1 MSSVTAPA
9 ERFVDAIGELGA
21 AWGLPRNA
29 CRLHALL
36 YLAPAGLGR
45 AGIVTAL
52 SISEGEV
59 TVALAFLEEYKLAWT
74 VGDDLYKAH
83 DDPWEALSV
92 GLGERRARDL
102 PAMRA
107 TLLSCHEEMSAAG
120 GSAAASAAQIDK
132 MINLVGDLSA
142 IHAQAFRLPPRLL
155 RGMINISGRAARLF
169 GGRTD

>member
-1 MSSVTAPA
+1 MAS
-9 ERFVDAIGELGA
+9 
-21 AWGLPRNA
+21 
-29 CRLHALL
+29 ALNL
-36 YLAPAGLGR
+36 SEEEVA
-45 AGIVTAL
+45 VAL
-52 SISEGEV
+52 S
-59 TVALAFLEEYKLAWT
+59 FLEEYKLAWT
-74 VGDDLYKAH
+74 VADDLYKAH

-107 TLLSCHEEMSAAG
+107 MLLSCREDMSAARD
-120 GSAAASAAQIDK
+120 SAVASAAQIDK

-142 IHAQAFRLPPRLL
+142 IQAQASSLPPRLL